1 MSIFT
6 ILKKVLINDIKKVR
20 KEIMRVNKYQTG
32 VYFEY
37 NPGTAEDRV
46 ADKLLWF
53 FKSVCVRSFLS
64 IEGGKEYG

>member
-1 MSIFT
+1 MQ
-6 ILKKVLINDIKKVR
+6 
-20 KEIMRVNKYQTG
+20 VNKYETG